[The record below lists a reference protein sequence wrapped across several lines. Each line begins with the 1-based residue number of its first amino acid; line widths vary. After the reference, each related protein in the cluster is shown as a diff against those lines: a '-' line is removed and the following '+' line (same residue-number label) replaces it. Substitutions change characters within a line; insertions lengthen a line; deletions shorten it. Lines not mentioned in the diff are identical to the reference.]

1 MGHFAENVSGC
12 LSIPVVELSVDSKR
26 SPSEQYAIGAMLKEL
41 RQENVLIIGSGGLV
55 HNLRMLGQ
63 TETPDEWAV
72 EFDDW
77 VAEKLEGWK
86 LGELFEYDKKAP
98 HVRQAVPSYGVEH
111 FIPLFYAMGAA
122 DDDRRAKRLF
132 QDYQYGNLSL
142 NCWMFGS

>member
-1 MGHFAENVSGC
+1 
-12 LSIPVVELSVDSKR
+12 
-26 SPSEQYAIGAMLKEL
+26 MLKEL

-122 DDDRRAKRLF
+122 DDDRQAKRLF